1 MVFLHAIFSLH
12 SEGPSPRMP
21 RFFPQGH
28 WLYLYIHVWSLPV
41 LSSGT
46 AAPCP
51 RLWGWKTSSGY
62 LCEYSTWCY
71 PVEGVWLSSWR
82 RSSQSG
88 GPPGVSGSQS
98 GPPGPP
104 GLSQAHPGFPVR
116 PGPAERS
123 WGSLLLRGSL
133 QLGQLFAP
141 WPQSCQFSVWSWSL
155 AVRVEGDFPVPRRQ
169 NCMLAEGVGAEAS
182 PRTEAGE
189 LRGTLILRETGLRTE
204 TLD

>member
-1 MVFLHAIFSLH
+1 
-12 SEGPSPRMP
+12 MP

-51 RLWGWKTSSGY
+51 RLCGRKTSSGY

-82 RSSQSG
+82 QSSQSG

-123 WGSLLLRGSL
+123 RGSLLLRGSL
-133 QLGQLFAP
+133 QFGAAVCPVASELSVFGVVTVTCCPGGGRLP
-141 WPQSCQFSVWSWSL
+141 CSPQAELHAGRRSRGRS
-155 AVRVEGDFPVPRRQ
+155 FPE
-169 NCMLAEGVGAEAS
+169 NGG
-182 PRTEAGE
+182 
-189 LRGTLILRETGLRTE
+189 RGTEKDLNPSRNRIKTRNLGLI
-204 TLD
+204 